1 MNEEIGNGNGALEI
15 GPLDFSAFDFHI
27 EVIIDFLLFLG
38 NWGEVREGSTRDYWG
53 VGRVDR
59 VF

>member
-38 NWGEVREGSTRDYWG
+38 N
-53 VGRVDR
+53 
-59 VF
+59 